1 MEPLSTES
9 IAVDEVDL
17 QLLREKNVTLWVL
30 RLDKMHPIISGN
42 KWFKLK
48 YYLEQAVTSGKNH
61 IATFGGAYS
70 NHIIATAAVGK
81 LFGLKTMGI
90 IRGEKP
96 ATLSH
101 TLKQASA
108 YGMEIIFMSQEQYRG
123 QQIPIGITDR
133 DNFFVINEGGYGI
146 TGAKGAAEIL
156 NYCQKQNYSHI
167 ACAVGTSTM
176 MAGLVAA
183 STPGQEVIGI
193 PVLKNDEG
201 AEKDLF
207 KLLSPKDRVKKIKR
221 ITAYHFGGYAKYT
234 AELISFMNQFY
245 TQTHIPTDFVYTG
258 KLFYGIIDLV
268 QNNYFPKGSNLL
280 LVHSGGL
287 QGNLSLPKGTL
298 IF

>member
-1 MEPLSTES
+1 MEPLSPGS
-9 IAVDEVDL
+9 ITVDEIDL
-17 QLLREKNVTLWVL
+17 QLLREKNVTLSVL
-30 RLDKMHPIISGN
+30 RLDKIHPIISGN

-48 YYLEQAVTSGKNH
+48 YYLEETVASGKKH

-70 NHIIATAAVGK
+70 NHIIATAAAGK

-96 ATLSH
+96 TTLSH
-101 TLKQASA
+101 TLKQALA
-108 YGMEIIFMSQEQYRG
+108 YGMEIVFISREQYRS
-123 QQIPIGITDR
+123 QQMPVTLTDR
-133 DNFFVINEGGYGI
+133 DDFFVINEGGYGA

-156 NYCQKQNYSHI
+156 NYCKKQNYSHV

-183 STPGQEVIGI
+183 SPPGQQVIGL
-193 PVLKNDEG
+193 PVLKNDDESM
-201 AEKDLF
+201 KDLLN
-207 KLLSPKDRVKKIKR
+207 LLSPKEKVKKFTMIH
-221 ITAYHFGGYAKYT
+221 AYHFGGYAKRSS
-234 AELISFMNQFY
+234 ALINFMNQFY
-245 TQTHIPTDFVYTG
+245 SQSCIPTDFVYTG
-258 KLFYGIIDLV
+258 KLFYGVIDLV
-268 QNNYFPKGSNLL
+268 QDNYFPRGSNLL

>member
-101 TLKQASA
+101 TLKQALA
-108 YGMEIIFMSQEQYRG
+108 YGMEIIFMSREQYRG
-123 QQIPIGITDR
+123 QQMPIGITDR

-156 NYCQKQNYSHI
+156 NYCQKQNYSHV

-201 AEKDLF
+201 VEKDLF
-207 KLLSPKDRVKKIKR
+207 NLLSPKDRVKKIKR

>member
-70 NHIIATAAVGK
+70 NHIIATAAAGN

-96 ATLSH
+96 TTLSH
-101 TLKQASA
+101 TLEQALA
-108 YGMEIIFMSQEQYRG
+108 YGMEIIFISREQYRG
-123 QQIPIGITDR
+123 QQMPIGITDR

>member
-108 YGMEIIFMSQEQYRG
+108 YGMEIIFMSREQYRG
-123 QQIPIGITDR
+123 QQMPIGITDR

-234 AELISFMNQFY
+234 AELISFMNEFY

>member
-1 MEPLSTES
+1 MEPLSPGS
-9 IAVDEVDL
+9 ITVDEIDL
-17 QLLREKNVTLWVL
+17 QLLREKNVTLSVL
-30 RLDKMHPIISGN
+30 RLDKIHPIISGN

-48 YYLEQAVTSGKNH
+48 YYLEETVASGKKH

-70 NHIIATAAVGK
+70 NHIIATAAAGK

-96 ATLSH
+96 TTLSH
-101 TLKQASA
+101 TLKQALA
-108 YGMEIIFMSQEQYRG
+108 YGMEIVFISREQYRS
-123 QQIPIGITDR
+123 QQMPVTLTDR
-133 DNFFVINEGGYGI
+133 DDFFVINEGGYGA

-156 NYCQKQNYSHI
+156 NYCKKQNYSHV

-183 STPGQEVIGI
+183 SPPGQQVIGL
-193 PVLKNDEG
+193 PVLKNDDESM
-201 AEKDLF
+201 KDLLN
-207 KLLSPKDRVKKIKR
+207 LLSPKEKVKKFTMIH
-221 ITAYHFGGYAKYT
+221 AYHFGGYAKRSS
-234 AELISFMNQFY
+234 ALINFMNQFY
-245 TQTHIPTDFVYTG
+245 SQSCIPTDFVYTG
-258 KLFYGIIDLV
+258 KLFYGVIDLV
-268 QNNYFPKGSNLL
+268 QNNYFPQGSNLL

>member
-30 RLDKMHPIISGN
+30 RLDKIHPIISGN

-101 TLKQASA
+101 TLKQALA
-108 YGMEIIFMSQEQYRG
+108 YGMEIIFINRERYRG
-123 QQIPIGITDR
+123 Q
-133 DNFFVINEGGYGI
+133 
-146 TGAKGAAEIL
+146 
-156 NYCQKQNYSHI
+156 
-167 ACAVGTSTM
+167 
-176 MAGLVAA
+176 
-183 STPGQEVIGI
+183 
-193 PVLKNDEG
+193 
-201 AEKDLF
+201 
-207 KLLSPKDRVKKIKR
+207 
-221 ITAYHFGGYAKYT
+221 
-234 AELISFMNQFY
+234 
-245 TQTHIPTDFVYTG
+245 
-258 KLFYGIIDLV
+258 
-268 QNNYFPKGSNLL
+268 GS
-280 LVHSGGL
+280 SG
-287 QGNLSLPKGTL
+287 
-298 IF
+298 

>member
-1 MEPLSTES
+1 
-9 IAVDEVDL
+9 
-17 QLLREKNVTLWVL
+17 
-30 RLDKMHPIISGN
+30 MHPIISGN

-101 TLKQASA
+101 TLKQALA
-108 YGMEIIFMSQEQYRG
+108 YGMEIIFMSREQYRG
-123 QQIPIGITDR
+123 QQMPIGITDR
-133 DNFFVINEGGYGI
+133 DNFFVINEGGYG
-146 TGAKGAAEIL
+146 TAGAKGAAEIL

-207 KLLSPKDRVKKIKR
+207 KLLSLKDRVKKIKR

>member
-101 TLKQASA
+101 TLKQALA
-108 YGMEIIFMSQEQYRG
+108 YGMEIIFMSREQYRG
-123 QQIPIGITDR
+123 QQMPIGITDR